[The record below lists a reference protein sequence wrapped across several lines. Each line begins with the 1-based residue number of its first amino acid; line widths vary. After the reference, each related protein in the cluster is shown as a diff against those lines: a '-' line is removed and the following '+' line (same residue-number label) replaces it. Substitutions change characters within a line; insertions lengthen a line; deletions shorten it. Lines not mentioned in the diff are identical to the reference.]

1 MSARWAAVVI
11 NFNSAD
17 LTISALE
24 SFVADTSAGEVEI
37 VVVDNGSHDDSV
49 AQIRKVFP
57 DVRIVESPENL
68 GYAGG
73 ANIGIAATRAPI
85 VALFN
90 CDLTFA
96 PGTAQPLVER
106 MERDAEIGAIGP
118 RIRNLDGTIY
128 PSARRI
134 PSTFVA
140 VGHGLLGLWWPTNP
154 FTVRY
159 RQLDLDPNVSRD
171 VDWLSGSAMWQ
182 RRDALDAIGSW
193 DARYFMYMEDVDLC
207 WRMRGAGW
215 RIVYEPAAEIVHV
228 QGAVTSKHPYR
239 MLIEHHRSAWRF
251 ARQRFTGAHA
261 VLLPGAAVYLTF
273 RALLAMG
280 EHAWRASGP
289 GGRRG

>member
-1 MSARWAAVVI
+1 MTARWAAVVI
-11 NFNSAD
+11 NYNSAD
-17 LTISALE
+17 LTIGAVRSI
-24 SFVADTSAGEVEI
+24 VADTSAGDPEV

-57 DVRIVESPENL
+57 DARIIEAPDNI

-85 VALFN
+85 VTVMN
-90 CDLTFA
+90 CDLTFE
-96 PGTAQPLVER
+96 PGTALPLVDRLER
-106 MERDAEIGAIGP
+106 EPRIGAIGP
-118 RIRNLDGTIY
+118 TIRNLDGSIY

-154 FTVRY
+154 VTVRY
-159 RQLDLDPNVSRD
+159 RQLDADPSVGRD
-171 VDWLSGSAMWQ
+171 VDWISGSAIWQ

-193 DARYFMYMEDVDLC
+193 DERYFMYMEDVDLC
-207 WRMRGAGW
+207 WRLRRAGW
-215 RIVYEPAAEIVHV
+215 RIVYEPSAEIVHV
-228 QGAVTSKHPYR
+228 QGAVTSKQPYR

-251 ARQRFTGAHA
+251 ARQRFTGVRA
-261 VLLPGAAVYLTF
+261 VLLPGAAVYLSF
-273 RALLAMG
+273 RAVLAMA

-289 GGRRG
+289 GRPRG